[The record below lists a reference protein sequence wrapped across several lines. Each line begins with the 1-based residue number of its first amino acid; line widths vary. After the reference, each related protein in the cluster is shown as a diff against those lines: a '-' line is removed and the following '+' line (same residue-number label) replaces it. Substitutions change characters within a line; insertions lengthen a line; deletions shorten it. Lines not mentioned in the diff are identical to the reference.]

1 MPKTTRGWG
10 RGKWRGAPYWRSP
23 SGHSAPTTPSHRP
36 GITTPPRWASAG
48 HSVTSPT
55 AKAATDLIPASHRL
69 RTERLTSPAHCRIF
83 VRRWRRVVL
92 TGQVPIP
99 ELADSRY
106 LGLSE
111 GLFRLWRL
119 LRSCARLPHIRR
131 PGRHTAALIRFPPS
145 PALLASLTIVR
156 RRASR
161 PGWFEAALKGIAV
174 VSSSLSGAYHSD
186 KGLVLGHVRD
196 RAPVCRQRA

>member
-36 GITTPPRWASAG
+36 GVITPPRWASAG
-48 HSVTSPT
+48 HPVTSPT

-92 TGQVPIP
+92 TGQVPSPSWPTPGIWACQRP
-99 ELADSRY
+99 FQAMAALALMCTASAHSTTWPPHRGAHPFSAVPGTVGFTDDRPPA
-106 LGLSE
+106 
-111 GLFRLWRL
+111 RVT
-119 LRSCARLPHIRR
+119 ARL
-131 PGRHTAALIRFPPS
+131 
-145 PALLASLTIVR
+145 V
-156 RRASR
+156 
-161 PGWFEAALKGIAV
+161 
-174 VSSSLSGAYHSD
+174 
-186 KGLVLGHVRD
+186 
-196 RAPVCRQRA
+196 